1 MTWQF
6 DKTVAKIFNNH
17 AVQHIPNYNQVIDL
31 CVDICN
37 QQDKSIKIIDVGCA
51 VGETLKRLHN
61 NGFNNLYGV
70 DSSQSML
77 NECPTNIATFY
88 CSNQLPAGPYD
99 IILMNWTLHFV
110 KEKLEYLKQIY
121 ANLNPNGILVISD
134 KTSLD
139 PTAINFYHNYKRKQG
154 VSNLDIQAKEASV
167 KDIMYI
173 DNVEWYQQTLKEIG
187 FSKIHIVNA
196 FWCFTTFVCIK

>member
-31 CVDICN
+31 CVDICK

-77 NECPTNIATFY
+77 DECPTNIATFY
-88 CSNQLPAGPYD
+88 CSNQLPVGPYD